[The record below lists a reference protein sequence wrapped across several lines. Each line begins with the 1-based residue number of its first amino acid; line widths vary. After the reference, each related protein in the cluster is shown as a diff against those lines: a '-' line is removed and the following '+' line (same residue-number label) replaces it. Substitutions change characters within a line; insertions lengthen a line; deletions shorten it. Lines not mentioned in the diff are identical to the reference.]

1 MIEYETDWNIEIERD
16 DVPVRGEDDDGTQV
30 QAIGD
35 AGTGEKSISMDV
47 DEGGRGRSPSVA
59 STHTPVLGQ
68 AGSRRAGRGGA
79 SAKKPP
85 GALSES
91 LEPDG
96 GLPGA
101 KDGLGVFPP
110 GSDWAELM
118 LALKLK
124 GESSDAHL

>member
-16 DVPVRGEDDDGTQV
+16 DADE
-30 QAIGD
+30 D
-35 AGTGEKSISMDV
+35 AGGEKGTPMDV
-47 DEGGRGRSPSVA
+47 DDTGSVTSLQTPATQTQMQSGGRR
-59 STHTPVLGQ
+59 
-68 AGSRRAGRGGA
+68 RGGA
-79 SAKKPP
+79 APKKPP

-91 LEPDG
+91 LEDDG

-101 KDGLGVFPP
+101 KNGLGAFPS

-124 GESSDAHL
+124 GEYVAGLL